1 MLCAKGG
8 GGVAMNWNP
17 GDFVL
22 SVELPDRLDESDRL
36 LLKPLG
42 LVAAGP
48 GLQIAVPGQG
58 HVNLRDF
65 TGGIPDLGLGQV
77 EVTGSDASELIE
89 SAVRAAPDLHRDLG
103 ERTSFIAVTE
113 IGVSGRRQLDA
124 ALSAGSADDFV
135 GSIVH
140 DVLFGGAQPQALP
153 VMCPQHNEPEICPY
167 DH

>member
-1 MLCAKGG
+1 
-8 GGVAMNWNP
+8 MNWNP

-22 SVELPDRLDESDRL
+22 GVELPDRLDESDRL

-48 GLQIAVPGQG
+48 GLQIAVPGRG

-65 TGGIPDLGLGQV
+65 PDGIPDLGLGEV

-89 SAVRAAPDLHRDLG
+89 STVRAAPDLHRDLG
-103 ERTSFIAVTE
+103 ARTSFIAVTE
-113 IGVSGRRQLDA
+113 IGVNRRRLLDA
-124 ALSAGSADDFV
+124 ALSAGSANDFV
-135 GSIVH
+135 GSIVRNI
-140 DVLFGGAQPQALP
+140 LFGGAESQAIP